1 MAQVDAELA
10 ARLTPAVLQGVVDQ
24 VPESCIADYA
34 PHQPGGTAQAT
45 AAGFGV
51 LYGIGSKF
59 FVTREEF
66 QPVQTE
72 LKVMSEKI
80 GQIRESV
87 QDTKDGQKELASKMD
102 KILTSVENR

>member
-1 MAQVDAELA
+1 MSPADSSVNLKKVDMDKLGMSLM
-10 ARLTPAVLQGVVDQ
+10 RWVVGV
-24 VPESCIADYA
+24 
-34 PHQPGGTAQAT
+34 

-66 QPVQTE
+66 QPFQTDM
-72 LKVMSEKI
+72 KVMAERVE
-80 GQIRESV
+80 QIKQSV
-87 QDTKDGQKELASKMD
+87 QDTKEGQKELASKMD

>member
-1 MAQVDAELA
+1 MSPADSSVNLKKVDMDKLGMSLMRWVA
-10 ARLTPAVLQGVVDQ
+10 GV
-24 VPESCIADYA
+24 
-34 PHQPGGTAQAT
+34 